1 VVHTLHELDA
11 YPWCGH
17 KALIGKTSAP
27 WQDCDSVLLYFNR
40 EGRAAKAAYRRFL
53 YQGVSQ
59 GHRPELTGGGLL
71 RSAEGVREVLDRRKK
86 NDRLLTDERILGAG
100 EFVRKVLEKAGGK
113 REFLSPLER
122 IERMELIIEERCR
135 MEGISVEAL
144 AGGSRA
150 GAISRIRSELACQF
164 VTELGV
170 CYAEIARYLGVS
182 TPRVSKIISRMQS
195 KLHK

>member
-1 VVHTLHELDA
+1 
-11 YPWCGH
+11 
-17 KALIGKTSAP
+17 
-27 WQDCDSVLLYFNR
+27 
-40 EGRAAKAAYRRFL
+40 
-53 YQGVSQ
+53 
-59 GHRPELTGGGLL
+59 
-71 RSAEGVREVLDRRKK
+71 VREVLDRRKK

-170 CYAEIARYLGVS
+170 CYAEIARHLGVS
-182 TPRVSKIISRMQS
+182 TPRVSKIISRVQS
-195 KLHK
+195 KLQ